1 MPGYNYKNYTL
12 TNISKTTI
20 SERPEQRMAGY
31 NTRSDTTKMR
41 RLINTLKV
49 SWWMVMMAMIMV
61 MLYCRFE

>member
-1 MPGYNYKNYTL
+1 MPGYNFNNYML